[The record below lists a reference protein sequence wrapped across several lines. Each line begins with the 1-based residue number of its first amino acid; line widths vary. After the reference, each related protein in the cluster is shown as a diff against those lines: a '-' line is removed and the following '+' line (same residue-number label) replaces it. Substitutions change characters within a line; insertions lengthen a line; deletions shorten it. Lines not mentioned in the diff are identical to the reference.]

1 MQMHSVPHYQVLHG
15 GKQQVFISTGL
26 RTSGLT
32 LYNKSAVASIV
43 KELALVRSY
52 NH

>member
-1 MQMHSVPHYQVLHG
+1 MQMQSVPQYQVLHG
-15 GKQQVFISTGL
+15 GKQQVFISTGV
-26 RTSGLT
+26 TSGLT
-32 LYNKSAVASIV
+32 LRNKSAVASIV